1 MARRHHQ
8 EEHQNH
14 EAWAIPYGD
23 LVTLLL
29 AFFVV
34 MYSISSVNTGKYR
47 VLSDALTAAFRG
59 EPQREVPISAEL
71 RQDGIPTPNL
81 IAVPNT
87 ASPQGTAAGQKT
99 QLQPR
104 APSLVQIADTIAFEM
119 QDLVFADQLM
129 IRQHRG
135 WVEIELRND
144 ILFASGS
151 AVLAPAANE
160 IVRRLAA
167 QLVDLPN
174 PVLIEG
180 HTDNVPINTNVYP
193 SNWELSASR
202 AASVARLMA
211 LAGIPEN
218 RLTVI
223 GFGEHRPIETNDN
236 AGGRAANRRVI
247 MAILQPDRNST
258 DFYSQ

>member
-1 MARRHHQ
+1 MARRQHH

-59 EPQREVPISAEL
+59 EPQREIPISAEL
-71 RQDGIPTPNL
+71 RQDGIPTPNV

-87 ASPQGTAAGQKT
+87 SSPQGTAAGQQT

-104 APSLVQIADTIAFEM
+104 SPTLVQIADNIAVEM
-119 QDLVFADQLM
+119 QDLVFKDQLI

-151 AVLAPAANE
+151 ALLAPAARD
-160 IVRRLAA
+160 IVERLAA
-167 QLVDLPN
+167 QLVELPN

-180 HTDNVPINTNVYP
+180 HTDDLPISTSQFP

-211 LAGIPEN
+211 TAGIPEN

-223 GFGEHRPIETNDN
+223 GFGEHRPVEANDK
-236 AGGRAANRRVI
+236 AEGRAANRRVI
-247 MAILQPDRNST
+247 MAVLQPGRSSSE
-258 DFYSQ
+258 FYTR

>member
-1 MARRHHQ
+1 MARRAHH

-14 EAWAIPYGD
+14 EGWAIPYGD

-34 MYSISSVNTGKYR
+34 MYSVSSVNMGKYR
-47 VLSDALTAAFRG
+47 VLSDSFTAAFRG
-59 EPQREVPISAEL
+59 EPLREIPISAEL
-71 RQDGIPTPNL
+71 RQDGIPTPNV

-87 ASPQGTAAGQKT
+87 ASPQGTAAGQRT

-104 APSLVQIADTIAFEM
+104 APSLVQIADTIALEM
-119 QDLVFADQLM
+119 KDLVFSDQLV

-135 WVEIELRND
+135 WLEIELRND
-144 ILFASGS
+144 ILFSSG
-151 AVLAPAANE
+151 AAALAPKARD

-167 QLVDLPN
+167 QLNELPN

-180 HTDNVPINTNVYP
+180 HTDNIPINTNNFP

-211 LAGIPEN
+211 QEGIPED

-223 GFGEHRPIETNDN
+223 GFGEHRPIESNGT
-236 AGGRAANRRVI
+236 AEGRAANRRVI
-247 MAILQPDRNST
+247 MAILQLNQNSKE
-258 DFYSQ
+258 FYSR